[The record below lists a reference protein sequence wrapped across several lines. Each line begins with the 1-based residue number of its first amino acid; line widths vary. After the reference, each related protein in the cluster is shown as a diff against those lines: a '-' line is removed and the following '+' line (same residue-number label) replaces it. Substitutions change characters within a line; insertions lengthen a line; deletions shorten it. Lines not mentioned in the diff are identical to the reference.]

1 MLDSVSNYEK
11 QKLSNRYMGY
21 RKYQE
26 ICVKSAIESRNRDDK
41 SSIELEFASK
51 FANCQYVSD
60 LAARSWRD
68 VGRSYSF
75 NFYQKIV
82 SGLYVTTANILD
94 AMIGGII
101 DAVNIYINPYNRV
114 RTDFRFFNDLTIKIN
129 LNYVW
134 WGHYDFFDKDALLA
148 KIESSYRW
156 DDILFR
162 VLPNIFVV
170 VVFIS
175 LAICIVYV

>member
-1 MLDSVSNYEK
+1 MQRKIDYGIQWDIMQKECAGYTKKLNAIREEWLDSVSSSEK
-11 QKLSNRYMGY
+11 QKLSNKHKRY
-21 RKYQE
+21 REYQE
-26 ICVKSAIESRNRDDK
+26 ICVKSAIESRNRDEK

-60 LAARSWRD
+60 LAARIWRD

-114 RTDFRFFNDLTIKIN
+114 RTDFRFFND
-129 LNYVW
+129 
-134 WGHYDFFDKDALLA
+134 
-148 KIESSYRW
+148 
-156 DDILFR
+156 
-162 VLPNIFVV
+162 
-170 VVFIS
+170 
-175 LAICIVYV
+175 